1 MQFSTKKRN
10 LFSPF
15 TNWYFLIL
23 LAFITWMVFFDGN
36 DISTQFRLRN
46 KLVSLEEEKIDLK
59 EKIVQTSKELVAL
72 RENKEKFA
80 REKYYMKKD
89 NEDVFIIDK
98 K

>member
-1 MQFSTKKRN
+1 
-10 LFSPF
+10 
-15 TNWYFLIL
+15 
-23 LAFITWMVFFDGN
+23 MVFFDGN

>member
-1 MQFSTKKRN
+1 
-10 LFSPF
+10 
-15 TNWYFLIL
+15 
-23 LAFITWMVFFDGN
+23 MVFFDSN